1 MDNSN
6 MFQNLV
12 YGIEMQAMISMGK
25 LSNPMTGKIEK
36 NIEFARINIDILKMI
51 QEKTVGNLS
60 SVESAFLSRALMD
73 LELNFT
79 EVTATQKIETHN
91 LAN

>member
-25 LSNPMTGKIEK
+25 LTNPMTGQTEK
-36 NIEFARINIDILKMI
+36 NLEFARINIDILKMI
-51 QEKTVGNLS
+51 QVKTVGNLS
-60 SVESAFLSRALMD
+60 SAENAFLTRALND
-73 LELNFT
+73 LELNYS
-79 EVTATQKIETHN
+79 EVSNQKEEIKN

>member
-1 MDNSN
+1 MDNPN

-25 LSNPMTGKIEK
+25 LTNPITGQMEK

-51 QEKTVGNLS
+51 QEKTKGNLNS
-60 SVESAFLSRALMD
+60 SENVFLNRALTD
-73 LELNFT
+73 LELNYT
-79 EVTATQKIETHN
+79 EITLEMIEPKN

>member
-1 MDNSN
+1 MENTN

-25 LSNPMTGKIEK
+25 LTNPMTGQTEK
-36 NIEFARINIDILKMI
+36 NLEFARINIDILKMI
-51 QEKTVGNLS
+51 QEKTIGNLS
-60 SVESAFLSRALMD
+60 STESSFLNRALTD
-73 LELNFT
+73 LELNYA
-79 EVTATQKIETHN
+79 EVSSNNPVEIKN